1 VFFLGVVPA
10 RGGSKQVPAKNL
22 RQMCGK
28 PLIAHTIEAAMASSK
43 LSDVCVS
50 TDNDYIMEISKSY
63 GVKSLIR
70 RPDELA
76 TDNASIMPVIRHA
89 IETYE
94 AKNKQVID
102 AVVVLF
108 PTLPL
113 RTVKDLDGSL
123 ETFLAGQPANS
134 LTSVHSVD
142 SRMPYYLCREDSG
155 RLRSIRGHWPQKSN
169 RQDYKPLF
177 LLDGA
182 IEISRRE
189 QVFTSTTFQE
199 ENPLFYE
206 IPIDHAL
213 DIDDEGDWR
222 VVEAIMKTRQ
232 GIVQET
238 PLGN

>member
-1 VFFLGVVPA
+1 MFFLGIVPA

-28 PLIAHTIEAAMASSK
+28 PLIAHTIEVAMASTI
-43 LSDVCVS
+43 LSDLCVS
-50 TDNDYIMEISKSY
+50 TDNEYIVEISKSF
-63 GVKSLIR
+63 GVNNIIR
-70 RPDELA
+70 RPEELA
-76 TDNASIMPVIRHA
+76 SDNAAIMPVIRHA

-94 AKNKQVID
+94 EVNKRVVD
-102 AVVVLF
+102 AVVILF

-113 RTVKDLDGSL
+113 RTVDDLDGSL
-123 ETFLAGQPANS
+123 AVFSAGQPAKS

-155 RLRSIRGHWPQKSN
+155 RLRSIKGQWPQRSN
-169 RQDYKPLF
+169 RQDYKPLY

-182 IEISRRE
+182 IEISLRE
-189 QVFTSTTFQE
+189 QVFASTTFQE

-232 GIVQET
+232 A
-238 PLGN
+238 